1 MARARFAWAHLA
13 SSNKGN
19 LRALGA
25 AALVAA
31 ASSLAFVPGA
41 YAQSGRLSLADRVA
55 RLEQQAQGGG
65 QNTVD
70 LLNRITELQTEVQSL
85 RNQVEQQN
93 FKLQE
98 LEKRGRDQYVDLDA
112 RLARLEGSQSGTGAP
127 LMDPE
132 ATPAPG
138 ASDPALSAAGTA
150 PSGQSVFEEP
160 EVQAPIDAGIESQP
174 ATTMEPGVI
183 ESTAD
188 PADERALYESAFDSL
203 KEGRY
208 AEAARRFQGFLDQ
221 YPNGEYSP
229 NAQYWLGESYYVTQN
244 YQIALESFQRLLSQ
258 FPSSSKSPDALLKV
272 GYCHYELKQWAQAE
286 SILNQVVQQYPD
298 TTVARLAQG
307 RLRALRLE
315 NRQ

>member
-1 MARARFAWAHLA
+1 MAMARLH
-13 SSNKGN
+13 

-31 ASSLAFVPGA
+31 ASSIAIFPA
-41 YAQSGRLSLADRVA
+41 HAQSGRLSLAERVA

-65 QNTVD
+65 QSTVD
-70 LLNRITELQTEVQSL
+70 LLNRITELQAEVQTL
-85 RNQVEQQN
+85 RGQIEQQE

-98 LEKRGRDQYVDLDA
+98 LEKRNRDQYVDLDA
-112 RLARLEGSQSGTGAP
+112 RLARIEGGSAGAAAP
-127 LMDPE
+127 MMDPE
-132 ATPAPG
+132 ATPP
-138 ASDPALSAAGTA
+138 LSAPAEQPGFVDA
-150 PSGQSVFEEP
+150 SPSQPVFE
-160 EVQAPIDAGIESQP
+160 
-174 ATTMEPGVI
+174 
-183 ESTAD
+183 D
-188 PADERALYESAFDSL
+188 PVDERALYEAAFDSL

-221 YPNGEYSP
+221 YPDGEYAP

-244 YQIALESFQRLLSQ
+244 YQIALEAFQRLLSH
-258 FPSSSKSPDALLKV
+258 FPSSNKAPDALLKV
-272 GYCHYELKQWAQAE
+272 GYCHYELKQWDQAE

-315 NRQ
+315 NR

>member
-1 MARARFAWAHLA
+1 MALARF
-13 SSNKGN
+13 N
-19 LRALGA
+19 LRALGG

-31 ASSLAFVPGA
+31 ASSSVVWTNAH
-41 YAQSGRLSLADRVA
+41 AQSGRLSLADRVA

-70 LLNRITELQTEVQSL
+70 LLNRITELQAEVQAL
-85 RNQVEQQN
+85 RGQIEQQN

-98 LEKRGRDQYVDLDA
+98 LEKRNRDQYVDLDA
-112 RLARLEGSQSGTGAP
+112 RLARLEGGQSGNAAP

-132 ATPAPG
+132 AVPPV
-138 ASDPALSAAGTA
+138 AGTA
-150 PSGQSVFEEP
+150 PDAPLPADAAATPGQPVFEEP
-160 EVQAPIDAGIESQP
+160 ELQAPIDAGLQTAP
-174 ATTMEPGVI
+174 AASAEPGVI

-188 PADERALYESAFDSL
+188 PLDERTAYESAFDSL

-208 AEAARRFQGFLDQ
+208 AEAARRFQSFLDQ
-221 YPNGEYSP
+221 YPSGEYSP

-258 FPSSSKSPDALLKV
+258 FPSSNKAPDALLKV
-272 GYCHYELKQWAQAE
+272 GYCHYELKQWPQAE
-286 SILNQVVQQYPD
+286 STLNQVVQQYPD

-315 NRQ
+315 NR

>member
-1 MARARFAWAHLA
+1 MAIARF
-13 SSNKGN
+13 S

-31 ASSLAFVPGA
+31 ASSSVVVTDAH
-41 YAQSGRLSLADRVA
+41 AQSGRLSLADRVA

-70 LLNRITELQTEVQSL
+70 LLNRITELQSEVQSL
-85 RNQVEQQN
+85 RGQVEQQN

-98 LEKRGRDQYVDLDA
+98 LEKRNRDQYIDLDA
-112 RLARLEGSQSGTGAP
+112 RLARLEGGQSGAGAP

-132 ATPAPG
+132 ATPPAG
-138 ASDPALSAAGTA
+138 AADPMLSSDPAAPATA
-150 PSGQSVFEEP
+150 PASSDPVFEEP
-160 EVQAPIDAGIESQP
+160 EVQAPIDAGT
-174 ATTMEPGVI
+174 ATTPAPASEPGVI
-183 ESTAD
+183 ESTAN

-208 AEAARRFQGFLDQ
+208 AEAARRFQTFLDQ
-221 YPNGEYSP
+221 YPDGEFSP

-244 YQIALESFQRLLSQ
+244 YQIALESFQRLLSR
-258 FPSSSKSPDALLKV
+258 FPSSNKSPDALLKV
-272 GYCHYELKQWAQAE
+272 GYCHYELKQWPQAE
-286 SILNQVVQQYPD
+286 STLNQVVQQYPD

-315 NRQ
+315 NR

>member
-1 MARARFAWAHLA
+1 MALARVQ
-13 SSNKGN
+13 

-25 AALVAA
+25 AVLVAA

-41 YAQSGRLSLADRVA
+41 QAQSGRLSLAERVA

-112 RLARLEGSQSGTGAP
+112 RLARLEGGQSGAGAP

-132 ATPAPG
+132 ATPPVSGAASPASGSMQNPG
-138 ASDPALSAAGTA
+138 QPVFKDP
-150 PSGQSVFEEP
+150 V
-160 EVQAPIDAGIESQP
+160 VQAPIDAAPETAP
-174 ATTMEPGVI
+174 ATSAGPGVI
-183 ESTAD
+183 ESTAN

-221 YPNGEYSP
+221 YPNGEYAP

-258 FPSSSKSPDALLKV
+258 FPSSTKSPDALLKV
-272 GYCHYELKQWAQAE
+272 GYCHYELKQWPQAE
-286 SILNQVVQQYPD
+286 STLNQVVQQYPD

>member
-1 MARARFAWAHLA
+1 MAIARFAWTRLA
-13 SSNKGN
+13 SGTQGN

-31 ASSLAFVPGA
+31 ASSTALVPAA
-41 YAQSGRLSLADRVA
+41 YAQSARLSLADRVA

-98 LEKRGRDQYVDLDA
+98 LEKRGRDQYVDLDG
-112 RLARLEGSQSGTGAP
+112 RLARLESGRAGTGAP

-132 ATPAPG
+132 AVPPPPSST
-138 ASDPALSAAGTA
+138 SDA

-160 EVQAPIDAGIESQP
+160 EVQAPIDAGVQSTP
-174 ATTMEPGVI
+174 AAPVAPGVI
-183 ESTAD
+183 ESTVD

-208 AEAARRFQGFLDQ
+208 AEAARRFQGFLEQ
-221 YPNGEYSP
+221 YPDGEYAP

-244 YQIALESFQRLLSQ
+244 YQIALDSFQRLLSR
-258 FPSSSKSPDALLKV
+258 FPSSSKAPDALLKV
-272 GYCHYELKQWAQAE
+272 GYCHYELKQWDQAE

>member
-1 MARARFAWAHLA
+1 MARF
-13 SSNKGN
+13 N

-31 ASSLAFVPGA
+31 ASSSAVFPA
-41 YAQSGRLSLADRVA
+41 QAQSGRLSLAERVA

-65 QNTVD
+65 QSTVD
-70 LLNRITELQTEVQSL
+70 LLNRITELQAEVQTL
-85 RNQVEQQN
+85 RGQIEQQE

-98 LEKRGRDQYVDLDA
+98 LEKRNRDQYVDLDA
-112 RLARLEGSQSGTGAP
+112 RLARLEGGGAGAGAP
-127 LMDPE
+127 MMDPE
-132 ATPAPG
+132 ATPPMSAPADQPG
-138 ASDPALSAAGTA
+138 FVDAT
-150 PSGQSVFEEP
+150 PSQPVFEDP
-160 EVQAPIDAGIESQP
+160 EVQAPIDAGVQTDP
-174 ATTMEPGVI
+174 ATGGMPGVI
-183 ESTAD
+183 ESTAN
-188 PADERALYESAFDSL
+188 PADERALYEAAFDSL

-221 YPNGEYSP
+221 YPDGEYAP

-244 YQIALESFQRLLSQ
+244 YQIALEAFQRLLSR
-258 FPSSSKSPDALLKV
+258 FPSSNKAPDALLKV
-272 GYCHYELKQWAQAE
+272 GYCHYELKQWDQAE

-315 NRQ
+315 NR